1 MKLFKLSALSVS
13 LLALATL
20 SSSAFAQTVISDS
33 FDASS
38 GPANNSINGI
48 APTGANLPGG
58 NWSVGGDT
66 NFYAFQNLSGGYTPY
81 GPNTSL
87 WLYAS
92 NGGGAWWRSHRAY

>member
-48 APTGANLPGG
+48 APTGANLPGAIG
-58 NWSVGGDT
+58 VLVGT
-66 NFYAFQNLSGGYTPY
+66 L
-81 GPNTSL
+81 TST
-87 WLYAS
+87 
-92 NGGGAWWRSHRAY
+92 RFRT